1 MQKAK
6 PLNSTPNL
14 RATRK
19 RSNWI
24 DTTELVSVVGSGVGL
39 VVSVLSEQAIAVAFP
54 LTLAVS
60 LNILNRKRFQHQ
72 LQHEHRTAI
81 AQVYDIIK
89 SLPDPNNVSAL
100 TEQILGLEQSNQAMI
115 AQIEAL
121 KQQVRVKFKP
131 EQLEILKE
139 AIALLRSDLTEIQH
153 QAIQRQELENHLQMQ
168 LEQLYARF
176 DSLSPSQQPEEVR
189 RIENA
194 IAILHRDLSA
204 LKGQVA
210 PVGSGD
216 WQRVQERVVRLQA
229 HLQAVDRA
237 IVPMRRKQQAITHQ
251 LLPRMVQLINDLR
264 HPSHPAP
271 VQKTI
276 IHRPPPPP
284 PLIHHSTRH
293 PLLSQPG
300 TSGTSQSLHQQQ
312 PQRERL

>member
-6 PLNSTPNL
+6 PLTSIPHL
-14 RATRK
+14 RETRK
-19 RSNWI
+19 RSHWL
-24 DTTELVSVVGSGVGL
+24 DSMELVSVVGSGIGL
-39 VVSVLSEQAIAVAFP
+39 VVSVLSEQAITAAFP

-72 LQHEHRTAI
+72 LQHEHRAAI
-81 AQVYDIIK
+81 AQVYDMIK

-100 TEQILGLEQSNQAMI
+100 TDQILRLEQSNQAMTV
-115 AQIEAL
+115 QIEAL

-131 EQLEILKE
+131 DQLEFLKE

-153 QAIQRQELENHLQMQ
+153 QAVKRQELENHLQQQ
-168 LEQLYARF
+168 LEQLYERF
-176 DSLSPSQQPEEVR
+176 DHLSPSQQPEEVR

-210 PVGSGD
+210 PVGPGD
-216 WQRVQERVVRLQA
+216 WQCVQERVARLQA

-237 IVPMRRKQQAITHQ
+237 IVPMRRKQQAMTHQ

-264 HPSHPAP
+264 HPSHPVP
-271 VQKTI
+271 VPKTI

-284 PLIHHSTRH
+284 PLIHHSVRR
-293 PLLSQPG
+293 PLMSQQGTSTTSQPL
-300 TSGTSQSLHQQQ
+300 QQQQ
-312 PQRERL
+312 PQRERF